1 MERTFSCSRFVFCWD
16 AREKLRKFGR
26 DVTSSSVLLGK
37 ILAFEQMTVGELHD
51 RYADVFEE

>member
-1 MERTFSCSRFVFCWD
+1 
-16 AREKLRKFGR
+16 LRKFGR